1 MKTTIEQ
8 SIPDAEIKVQEAPL
22 TDNEKIILQQKLFP
36 LLEKQFRM
44 KTQGD
49 STSLREEEVTELLD
63 SILFTLRFEISRQA
77 LPFRTLLTAELA
89 PLFSAAQQSLQQCL
103 TSTEQLYRQVMAQVK
118 DFGSLSL
125 RDTLNGIGAF
135 FRRYDYRLYAHLIPA
150 DIDYQLCLPVPD
162 KLCGVVFIR
171 EYLLRL
177 LTENT
182 LLTRYSPVRLSAL
195 LTRFSPDYREL
206 LVNLYEPV
214 AAVTVGHALSG
225 GGETLL
231 ELTETQSAQVAQHL
245 VSLSP
250 ADAKKMLASSA
261 REACERLALTD
272 PLSVRYL
279 TRAAVEL
286 YPRLIAGPQSAAG
299 VFSAVG
305 TP

>member
-8 SIPDAEIKVQEAPL
+8 IFPDMEMKVQEAPL
-22 TDNEKIILQQKLFP
+22 SGEDKAVLQQKLFP
-36 LLEKQFRM
+36 LLERQFRL

-49 STSLREEEVTELLD
+49 RTSLREEEAAELLD
-63 SILFTLRFEISRQA
+63 SIFFTLQFETSRRG
-77 LPFRTLLTAELA
+77 LPLRTLLTADLA

-103 TSTEQLYRQVMAQVK
+103 THTEQLYRRVMAEAN
-118 DFGSLSL
+118 DFGSISL
-125 RDTLNGIGAF
+125 RDTLNGIDMF
-135 FRRYDYRLYAHLIPA
+135 FRKYDYRLDAHLIPA
-150 DIDYQLCLPVPD
+150 NIDYQLCLPVPD
-162 KLCGVVFIR
+162 ELRGVVFIR

-182 LLTRYSPVRLSAL
+182 LLTRYSPSRVAAL
-195 LTRFSPDYREL
+195 LTRFSPDYRGL

-231 ELTETQSAQVAQHL
+231 ELTGTQSAQIAQRL
-245 VSLSP
+245 FSLSP
-250 ADAKKMLASSA
+250 AGAKHLLAASA
-261 REACERLALTD
+261 REACEHLALTD

-279 TRAAVEL
+279 VRTAVEL
-286 YPRLIAGPQSAAG
+286 YPRLTAGPQSAAG

-305 TP
+305 KA